1 MPGGPVPIRS
11 GCSARLQGS
20 MILILTVPESLRT
33 SRCSFSRGITDQRAF
48 FLTLDGVQ
56 ALTLSDIKVGRVTSD
71 VLVMGGGATGQ
82 LAAAYLRMRFPN
94 LKVAV
99 VEGPH
104 KNRPIV
110 GESFVEITVD
120 FLLELGLGA
129 HLIDKHYPKY
139 GLTYYFKPDIDHPAD
154 RTYVVDEAPTVPP
167 LLSFQ
172 VNRFTLDREL
182 RERNLANGVHLIDG
196 TAAGVN
202 LNERDGLHTVTVQD
216 PAQQRYEVRARWLI
230 DATGRNRVLAK
241 LLQLYEP
248 VNEQKNVFWFRLT
261 NFDPGILDRIHAVKK
276 QNRAFVPYF
285 ATHHFF
291 GNGNWIWC
299 IPMRSPDNLPL
310 ISIGITYR
318 KDIYPY
324 GEIRTMEQFL
334 QCVGREHEV
343 IVELAR
349 SGTVVDTNSYS
360 SYMWECRQRYSPDRW
375 YIIGDAGDTVDPL
388 YSVGMALSSVQI
400 RQIAAII
407 ERASHG
413 FDTAE
418 FTKDLDTAITMLQ
431 RAVTRDTTQLYEC
444 MRDAYQ
450 CHLRVHLAVTE
461 IFHLALPLLMNDYFW
476 DPLGVKVI
484 NRFLTLRSLQDD
496 IKSFQSLIREVC
508 SDPKNRELKNF
519 IKVQSG
525 ASMNSQFY
533 EYHRDEDI
541 PGSLARMLF
550 SLARLRLVLLRKL
563 GWRGLIRFSQHR
575 SLLKDVVRGLVLM
588 LFRGAKLRESSLV
601 RMALGAREA
610 GFAAE
615 EVAPA
620 PTQLENVSS

>member
-1 MPGGPVPIRS
+1 M
-11 GCSARLQGS
+11 
-20 MILILTVPESLRT
+20 
-33 SRCSFSRGITDQRAF
+33 
-48 FLTLDGVQ
+48 
-56 ALTLSDIKVGRVTSD
+56 TSD

-82 LAAAYLRMRFPN
+82 LAAAYLRMRLPN
-94 LKVAV
+94 LRVTV

-120 FLLELGLGA
+120 FLQELGLGA
-129 HLIDKHYPKY
+129 YLIEKHYPKY
-139 GLTYYFKPDIDHPAD
+139 GLTYYFKPDIDRPVD
-154 RTYVVDEAPTVPP
+154 RTYIVDEAPTVPP

-172 VNRFTLDREL
+172 INRFTFDREV
-182 RERNLANGVHLIDG
+182 RERNQKNGVQTIDG
-196 TAAGVN
+196 TVTGIDIGKS
-202 LNERDGLHTVTVQD
+202 EELHTVTVHD
-216 PAQQRYEVRARWLI
+216 SAQQTHTLRARWLI
-230 DATGRNRVLAK
+230 DATGRNRVLSK
-241 LLQLYEP
+241 LLRLQEA
-248 VNEQKNVFWFRLT
+248 VKEQKNVFWFRLVKF
-261 NFDPGILDRIHAVKK
+261 NPEILGRIHAVKK

-291 GNGNWIWC
+291 GKGNWIWC
-299 IPMRSPDNLPL
+299 IPMRSPEDQPL

-324 GEIRTMEQFL
+324 GEVRTMEQFL
-334 QCVGREHEV
+334 ECVGREHEV

-349 SGTVVDTNSYS
+349 SGTVVDTNFYS
-360 SYMWECRQRYSPDRW
+360 SYMWECHQRYSPDGW
-375 YIIGDAGDTVDPL
+375 YIVGDAGDTVDPL

-407 ERASHG
+407 ERESHG

-431 RAVTRDTTQLYEC
+431 RGVTRDTTQLYEC
-444 MRDAYQ
+444 MQDAYQ

-461 IFHLALPLLMNDYFW
+461 IFHFALPLLMNDYFW

-484 NRFLTLRSLQDD
+484 NRFLTFRSLEDD

-508 SDPKNRELKNF
+508 SDLKNREVQKF

-533 EYHRDEDI
+533 EYHREEDI
-541 PGSLARMLF
+541 PASLSRMLF
-550 SLARLRLVLLRKL
+550 SLARLRFALLRKL
-563 GWRGLIRFSQHR
+563 SWRGLIRFGQQR
-575 SLLKDVVRGLVLM
+575 ALLKDVVRGLVLL
-588 LFRGAKLRESSLV
+588 LFHGAKLRESSLV
-601 RMALGAREA
+601 RMAFRERS
-610 GFAAE
+610 GK
-615 EVAPA
+615 
-620 PTQLENVSS
+620 TL